1 MVCFLNMHWIVVG
14 LIVILDQA
22 SKHWINA
29 QLGLCS
35 FEGCERW
42 VLLPVLQIVVLYN
55 EGAAFSFLSDAG
67 GWQRWFLL
75 TLSSVVSIGIWFWL
89 RSLDRSL
96 LWLRAGLTLVLAGA
110 LGNLIDRAHLGYVID
125 FVVVHWEDAYFP
137 AFNLADAVISLGAVC
152 LIVDMFKQKGD
163 LS

>member
-1 MVCFLNMHWIVVG
+1 M
-14 LIVILDQA
+14 
-22 SKHWINA
+22 
-29 QLGLCS
+29 GLCS

>member
-125 FVVVHWEDAYFP
+125 FVVVHWDDAYFP